1 MLTSFN
7 LLILSAKKLC
17 STYLLQAKE
26 FLEIPDVMS
35 YVVDPEL
42 KHFRYEDLKV
52 ICEVVNLC
60 THPESSTRTSMQ
72 DLCSLLES
80 GIDTSLPADLTASA
94 SLAWAEL
101 ALSS

>member
-1 MLTSFN
+1 M
-7 LLILSAKKLC
+7 A
-17 STYLLQAKE
+17 
-26 FLEIPDVMS
+26 

-42 KHFRYEDLKV
+42 KHFRFEDLNV

-60 THPESSTRTSMQ
+60 IHPDPAKQPSMQ
-72 DLCSLLES
+72 ELSTILES
-80 GIDTSLPADLTASA
+80 RIDTTIPADFKAS

>member
-1 MLTSFN
+1 MHSWDVAAN
-7 LLILSAKKLC
+7 DSA
-17 STYLLQAKE
+17 SVLLQAKE
-26 FLEIPDVMS
+26 YLELPEVMS

-60 THPESSTRTSMQ
+60 IRPSTSTRASMR
-72 DLCSLLES
+72 DLCAMLES
-80 GIDTSLPADLTASA
+80 GVDTSVSAEMKAS

-101 ALSS
+101 ELSP